1 MVKEGDVYASPAGVQ
16 SSKNVGKSEIVIFT
30 VVLKPE

>member
-1 MVKEGDVYASPAGVQ
+1 MVKEGDVYATPAGVQ
-16 SSKNVGKSEIVIFT
+16 STKNTGKSEIVIFT